1 MMRIITGSA
10 RGVKLETL
18 EGDATRPTTERV
30 KEALFSMLQFDLEGR
45 EVLDLF
51 AGSGQLGLEALSRGA
66 AGAVFVD
73 ESRKAADVV
82 LANAK
87 KARLSDRCRVTA
99 MDYKSYLRGRLARTF
114 DIVFLDPPYASGF
127 LADALRVLSKG
138 ELLSHGALIACEC
151 DTTVAVT
158 KKVHGKKLT
167 PEELEARTEEAIL
180 TDVFGG
186 NSELR
191 DKYEVRNT
199 SVYGRTR
206 IAILTLKEDGDE

>member
-10 RGVKLETL
+10 RGVKLDTL
-18 EGDATRPTTERV
+18 EGEATRPTTERV
-30 KEALFSMLQFDLEGR
+30 KEALFSMLQFELEGR

-73 ESRKAADVV
+73 ESRKAADIV
-82 LANAK
+82 LSNAK
-87 KARLSDRCRVTA
+87 KTRLSDRCRITA
-99 MDYKSYLRGRLARTF
+99 MDYKSYLRGKLSRRF

-127 LADALRVLSKG
+127 LADSLRVLSHG
-138 ELLSHGALIACEC
+138 GLTNSGALIACEC
-151 DTTVAVT
+151 DTSVAVT

-167 PEELEARTEEAIL
+167 AEELAERTHEAIL

-186 NSELR
+186 SQELM

-206 IAILTLKEDGDE
+206 ISVLTLKEEQDG